1 MRGRVFIFNQLIIM
15 EEKNIPK
22 TSNERE
28 LDIIAFWKKNNI
40 FEESLEK
47 KSPNGEFVFYDGP
60 PTANGRPGIHHLE
73 ARAFKDAI
81 PRYKTMQGYHVRRKG
96 GWDTHG
102 LPVELEVE
110 KQLGITAKKQI
121 EEYGIDKFNQKCK
134 ESVWT
139 YIDEWEKFTYRS
151 AYWVDSKNPY
161 VTYDSSYIES
171 LWSIVKTVEDK
182 KLLYKD
188 YRIVPWCARCGTALS
203 SHELAQGYKDVKDLS
218 VTAKFKVIGQENTF
232 LLAWT
237 TTPWTLPG
245 NVALA
250 VNEKLE
256 YVKILVG
263 SEYFILGKERLSI
276 IEAEYGIVEEFTGER
291 LVGLEYV
298 PLYPYFGNLIT
309 GEQKEKLNTAF
320 HVYSADFVTAND
332 GTGIV
337 HTAVMYGQDD
347 FELGTKLGLPKFHLV
362 KEDGHFI
369 DGMDFLSGRFVK
381 DEQVAIDVIKDLANR
396 ESGSLLFKKE
406 KYEHSY
412 PHCWRCSTPLVYYAR
427 DSWYIRMSSL
437 RDSLV
442 SSNDFIN
449 WNPSHIGQ
457 GRFGE
462 WLREVKDWAISR
474 ERYWGTPLPVW
485 EDSAG
490 SRHVF
495 TNRDELKNATK
506 KSGNKYVMMRHGQAE
521 SNLTGICS
529 YATGDVVPLTELG
542 RNQVKK
548 SAEELKDKKIDL
560 IYISPFLRTRQSAE
574 IVADTLGL
582 PYANIIEDKRLIDLN
597 VGIFEGKKWEDYFNF
612 FEDKNRFTEPAPG
625 GETVTDVKRRVGEAL
640 YDMDKNVNGKNIL
653 ILGHG
658 ITLWML
664 ESVAKGATVKE
675 TMQIREDLNHNPHQD
690 SLPNASWRDLDF
702 TPLPHN
708 LDYELDLH
716 RPYID
721 EYPVFNEQGE
731 KLTRVKEVMD
741 VWFDSGAMPFAQDGY
756 PRQTDKVHFPAD
768 YICEAVDQTRGWF
781 YTLHAVGA
789 LTGRGAA
796 YKNVI
801 CLGHILDKEGQKMS
815 KSKGNVVNPWDMFE
829 KYGADALRFW
839 MYSVNQPGDSK
850 NFDEKTVDEI
860 VKKVFN
866 LTRNVLAFYEL
877 HRDRESE
884 INYSLE
890 NKINGPLNL
899 WIISKLNNLISN
911 NTKAMDSFDLFSASR
926 NIREFVDEMST
937 WYLRRSRDYLRD
949 GDNDTK
955 QTLYLVLKN
964 LALVMAP
971 LSPFT
976 AEELWMNLRTE
987 NDTTSV
993 HLADWPKINEIPES
1007 EFVLESMEKV
1017 RSIVSLGHAMRK
1029 DLNIGV
1035 RQPLSKL
1042 YVDQKIEDEY
1052 VHIICDELNVKSVVM
1067 GDKIALD
1074 SHITE
1079 ELKSEGMY
1087 REFLRYVQDLRK
1099 SSSLMPGQ
1107 IVSMKL
1113 STDMNGKKFVE
1124 LWKKSL
1130 KEEASL
1136 SEIIF
1141 DEAVDGEKCV
1151 VEDLEFVGK
1160 FV

>member
-1 MRGRVFIFNQLIIM
+1 ME

-28 LDIIAFWKKNNI
+28 LDIIAFWKKNKI

-47 KSPNGEFVFYDGP
+47 KSDRGEFIFYDGP

-81 PRYKTMQGYHVRRKG
+81 PRYKTMQGFHVRRKG

-110 KQLGITAKKQI
+110 KQLGLTDKKQI

-139 YIDEWEKFTYRS
+139 YIDEWEKFTNRS

-218 VTAKFKVIGQENTF
+218 VTAKFKVVGQENTF

-263 SEYFILGKERLSI
+263 NEYYILGKERLSI
-276 IEAEYGIVEEFTGER
+276 IEGEYGIIEEFTGEK
-291 LVGLEYV
+291 LLGLEYL
-298 PLYPYFGNLIT
+298 PLYSYFGNLIN
-309 GEQKEKLNTAF
+309 GEQKNNLEKAYK
-320 HVYSADFVTAND
+320 VYSADFVTAND

-362 KEDGHFI
+362 SDNGHFI
-369 DGMDFLSGRFVK
+369 DGMEFLSGRFVK
-381 DEQVAIDVIKDLANR
+381 DEQVAIDIIKDLANR
-396 ESGSLLFKKE
+396 DGGSLLFKKE
-406 KYEHSY
+406 KFEHSY

-449 WNPSHIGQ
+449 WNPTHIGQ

-485 EDSAG
+485 EDSVG
-490 SRHVF
+490 TRHIF

-506 KSGNKYVMMRHGQAE
+506 RSGNKYVMMRHGQAE

-529 YATGDVVPLTELG
+529 YATGDVTPLTELG
-542 RNQVKK
+542 RNQVKAA
-548 SAEELKDKKIDL
+548 AEELRTKKIDL

-574 IVADTLGL
+574 IVADVLGL
-582 PYANIIEDKRLIDLN
+582 PHVNIIEDKRLIDLN
-597 VGIFEGKKWEDYFNF
+597 VGIFEGKTWKEYFEF
-612 FEDKNRFTEPAPG
+612 FENKNRFTEPAPG

-640 YDMDKNVNGKNIL
+640 YEMDENLKDKNIL

-664 ESVAKGATVKE
+664 ESVAQGANNKE
-675 TMQIREDLNHNPHQD
+675 TLVIREELNHHPHQD

-708 LDYELDLH
+708 IDFELDLH

-721 EYPVFNEQGE
+721 EYPVFDEQGE
-731 KLTRVKEVMD
+731 KLNRVKEVMD

-756 PRQTDKVHFPAD
+756 PRLTDKIHFPAD

-789 LTGRGAA
+789 LTGMGAA

-801 CLGHILDKEGQKMS
+801 CLGHILDKNGLKMS

-866 LTRNVLAFYEL
+866 LTRNVLAFYDL
-877 HRDRESE
+877 HRNREDE
-884 INYSLE
+884 LNYSLE
-890 NKINGPLNL
+890 NKAENPLDI
-899 WIISKLNNLISN
+899 WILVKLNKLISN
-911 NTKAMDSFDLFSASR
+911 NTIAMDNYDLFSASR
-926 NIREFVDEMST
+926 NIREFVDELST
-937 WYLRRSRDYLRD
+937 WYLRRSRESLRE
-949 GDNDTK
+949 GNASAI
-955 QTLYLVLKN
+955 QTLYVVLKN
-964 LALVMAP
+964 LALLMAP
-971 LSPFT
+971 LAPFT
-976 AEELWMNLRTE
+976 AEDLWMNLRTS

-993 HLADWPKINEIPES
+993 HLADWPKSIEIPEAD
-1007 EFVLESMEKV
+1007 FVLESMEKV
-1017 RSIVSLGHAMRK
+1017 RSIVSGGHAMRK
-1029 DLNIGV
+1029 DLNIPV
-1035 RQPLSKL
+1035 RQPLAKL
-1042 YVDQKIEDEY
+1042 YVTEKIEDDY
-1052 VHIICDELNVKSVVM
+1052 IPIICDELNVKAVII
-1067 GDKIALD
+1067 GKKFELD
-1074 SHITE
+1074 SEITSD
-1079 ELKSEGMY
+1079 LKSEGMY
-1087 REFLRYVQDLRK
+1087 REFLRYIQDLRK
-1099 SSSLMPGQ
+1099 TSGLMPGQ
-1107 IVSMKL
+1107 LVSL
-1113 STDMNGKKFVE
+1113 HLGTNNSGKDFIG
-1124 LWKKSL
+1124 LWQDSL
-1130 KEEASL
+1130 MAEASI

-1141 DEAVDGEKCV
+1141 EETVAGPNVVIDE
-1151 VEDLEFVGK
+1151 LEFVGK